1 MRLDETI
8 QEGVQRSAEGVQRE
22 TTQEGVQR
30 APRPFDLRG
39 QGTQKNQKRETRKE
53 WPGRWEKPR
62 EGTHATF
69 RGGEVDRLS

>member
-8 QEGVQRSAEGVQRE
+8 QEGVQREKR
-22 TTQEGVQR
+22 
-30 APRPFDLRG
+30 PRPFDLRG

-53 WPGRWEKPR
+53 WLGRWEKPR

-69 RGGEVDRLS
+69 RGGKVDRLS